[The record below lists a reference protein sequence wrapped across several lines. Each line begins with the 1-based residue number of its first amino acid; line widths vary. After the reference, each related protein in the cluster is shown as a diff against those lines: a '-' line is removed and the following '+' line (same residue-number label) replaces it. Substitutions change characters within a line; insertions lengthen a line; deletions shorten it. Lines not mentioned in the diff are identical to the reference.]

1 MKRIASFVVA
11 SCMTSALMAQTEL
24 SSFKTPSAMKPIGTA
39 YQLQPQPM
47 QPQLMTSPSTSLA
60 TTVGVPAA
68 TKRKADPKPAAEV
81 EENDSTVWY
90 PTPYST
96 YYNNGPLH
104 EGLNVSLDLSAF
116 ATFGKHAHGGG
127 FGQRLAASWLQPL
140 GKRGWVAGGGYINH
154 INWNGDSYTSGGLT
168 AELGYQFN
176 DHWAAYVYGQK
187 SLVNQG
193 ASYMGYSPY
202 HRGLYGWGCLP
213 YLNNE
218 MGDKLGA
225 AVRWTP
231 NKTFSLEISVEKNWY
246 PKGSNGYWDQYNYP
260 IPHNN

>member
-1 MKRIASFVVA
+1 
-11 SCMTSALMAQTEL
+11 
-24 SSFKTPSAMKPIGTA
+24 
-39 YQLQPQPM
+39 M

-60 TTVGVPAA
+60 TAVGVPA
-68 TKRKADPKPAAEV
+68 TPKRKADPKPAAEV

-96 YYNNGPLH
+96 YYNNCPLH

-193 ASYMGYSPY
+193 ATYMGYSPY

-260 IPHNN
+260 TPHNN

>member
-1 MKRIASFVVA
+1 M
-11 SCMTSALMAQTEL
+11 
-24 SSFKTPSAMKPIGTA
+24 
-39 YQLQPQPM
+39 
-47 QPQLMTSPSTSLA
+47 
-60 TTVGVPAA
+60 
-68 TKRKADPKPAAEV
+68 
-81 EENDSTVWY
+81 
-90 PTPYST
+90 
-96 YYNNGPLH
+96 
-104 EGLNVSLDLSAF
+104 
-116 ATFGKHAHGGG
+116 
-127 FGQRLAASWLQPL
+127 
-140 GKRGWVAGGGYINH
+140 
-154 INWNGDSYTSGGLT
+154 
-168 AELGYQFN
+168 GYQFN

-193 ASYMGYSPY
+193 TTYMGYSPY

-260 IPHNN
+260 TPHNN

>member
-1 MKRIASFVVA
+1 M
-11 SCMTSALMAQTEL
+11 
-24 SSFKTPSAMKPIGTA
+24 
-39 YQLQPQPM
+39 
-47 QPQLMTSPSTSLA
+47 
-60 TTVGVPAA
+60 
-68 TKRKADPKPAAEV
+68 

-193 ASYMGYSPY
+193 ATYMGYSPY
-202 HRGLYGWGCLP
+202 HRGIYGWGCLP

-260 IPHNN
+260 TPHNN